1 MTRTT
6 AYANRQVAFLTQHG
20 KERVVAPVLE
30 PGLGCVVAH
39 VQGFDTDTLGTFTGE
54 VARPGTQ
61 LAAAR
66 LKARKGMELSGL
78 PLGLASEG
86 SFGPDPF
93 TGMFPWNIEILV
105 WIDDA
110 LGIEVVGMAQGPAN
124 SEHLLSGEWAE
135 VQAFAARQGFPDHLL
150 VLRPDGQTDPRIHKG
165 ISDWEQLRA
174 SFDECQS
181 QSSRGQVFVEMDLRA
196 FANPS
201 RMKHIEQAANDLLQR
216 LRSHCPACDAP
227 GFWITERQPGLPCS
241 DCGKPTAVYLSELW
255 ACTRCAEK
263 SLRQRTDMAAAE
275 PRHCS
280 SCNP

>member
-1 MTRTT
+1 MTKP
-6 AYANRQVAFLTQHG
+6 AIYANRQVAFLTQHG

-30 PGLGCVVAH
+30 TGLGCVVAH

-54 VARPGTQ
+54 IPRPGTQ

-66 LKARKGMELSGL
+66 LKTRKGMELSGL

-93 TGMFPWNIEILV
+93 AGMFPWNIELLV

-124 SEHLLSGEWAE
+124 SEHLLSGDWAE

-150 VLRPDGQTDPRIHKG
+150 VLRPDGQADPRIHKG
-165 ISDWEQLRA
+165 ISDWERLKE
-174 SFDECQS
+174 SFEECLA
-181 QSSRGQVFVEMDLRA
+181 QSSRRQVFVEMDLRA

-201 RMKHIEQAANDLLQR
+201 RMKHIEQAAADLLQR

-227 GFWITERQPGLPCS
+227 GFWVTERRPGLPCS
-241 DCGKPTAVYLSELW
+241 VCGKPTSVHLSELW
-255 ACTRCAEK
+255 ACPRCPEK
-263 SLRQRTDMAAAE
+263 SLRERTDMVAAD

-280 SCNP
+280 VCNP